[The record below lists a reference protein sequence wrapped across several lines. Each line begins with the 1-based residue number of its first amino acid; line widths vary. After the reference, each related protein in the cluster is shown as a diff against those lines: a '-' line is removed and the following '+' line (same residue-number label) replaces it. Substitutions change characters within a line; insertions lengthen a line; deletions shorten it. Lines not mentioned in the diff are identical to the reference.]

1 MRKMHI
7 TAKYAFFQMTFSK
20 RKPHDRVVENA
31 SEVEGIVQ
39 LYDPKKKKAI
49 QVNSECL
56 EQK

>member
-1 MRKMHI
+1 
-7 TAKYAFFQMTFSK
+7 MTFSK

-49 QVNSECL
+49 RVNSECL